1 MMYLIA
7 ILSESFVF
15 PMTMRAFFLVTV
27 LLACSWIFSR
37 IAGDNNAAL
46 RSHIWTTALILVL
59 FVPLFSML
67 CERQHWVIVNLPN
80 NWWIS
85 NDAIP
90 QEIPTTNSTRIDNS
104 AVFTPA
110 EFKDVETENGRR
122 IDSLNKSHLLS
133 VAMSTE
139 DLISRS
145 VLKKFD
151 QVPDANYRFKI
162 VMSLLIALWGIG
174 IAAGILR
181 LVVTV
186 FRLNSLF
193 HSASAVNPIRIDC
206 ISSQACRTLRL
217 DSLPRIVVS
226 PVVTTAAA
234 MYYGFKGIVILPS
247 SMITELSDSEL
258 KDVVTHECAH
268 LLRYD
273 PLIGLLQSVAVILFW
288 PHPLMYLARRELTR
302 SREEV
307 CDNYAMKGTDAI
319 GYSKTLLRIAERG
332 VMGTSLDGVASL
344 SSNFWRLEDRI
355 KGILNEDRSTRVSVG
370 RCTHVCVV
378 SLLGMVAVIGGFSRI
393 GSAQQEKIA
402 RREIAAPESVH
413 EAWHPQGVMVLGD
426 ERGRKWNYGNAFDLC
441 PNGQQIATGSY
452 DGRIFL
458 WNAKTMILEH
468 LLSGHDGDVVSVHY
482 SPDGSRLFSI
492 GADKRVLSWDLAPG
506 GIPQSTTIG
515 LLDGRPYPSVWS
527 NDGNT
532 LFVGQDVW
540 RFFNETELRKVAK
553 IPLMK
558 GNNSE
563 LPDDVKTLAKSLKAT
578 SIMSGS
584 GSGTANS
591 LSSDGN
597 QLAIPSGGNM
607 IWINGETEVVPKF
620 VDSTVTVWSIAD
632 GEPRQRF
639 ELDRVGFVFAI
650 AFSSDGKTLAIG
662 GHDNKTR
669 LYNIANDSPQATHV
683 IDHDE
688 PVHGLCFD
696 SKGETLVVAAGTVQ
710 LWDLKTNPPSVV
722 RNAPLE
728 WRVPLT
734 SVNFAFSPDES
745 RLFYCDGNLVRQW
758 EVGRAYPEID
768 IGKSPSVLAPRM
780 LAVRSKENQLLSV
793 NQTMDE
799 SQILIRDFSALQS
812 APKVLIPKV
821 DGQVGNLSF
830 SNDEQKF
837 AFSLHRNQEY
847 TLQLWQHSPE
857 GANLLDSADLKNGQ
871 SGLFWCTAFSP
882 DGKTLAT
889 GHRDG
894 GIRLWD
900 VSNGLL
906 QLIATKRNVHWGG
919 VFGLDYSPNGKL
931 LASVDYGGIVTLWDT
946 TGDAIEMKVELGKQ
960 SEASRCVRF
969 SPDGRT
975 LATADRSGAIKLW
988 TIGQDSSDVIEL
1000 VSHTS
1005 GVTSLQFESTGKK
1018 LLSSGSDGR
1027 TIVWDLEKAKPVREW
1042 QFPGSVYDSKFD
1054 PTGQKIVT
1062 ANGNGS
1068 IYVWDYS
1075 VSP

>member
-1 MMYLIA
+1 MMYVIA
-7 ILSESFVF
+7 ILSESVVF
-15 PMTMRAFFLVTV
+15 PITVRAFFLVTV
-27 LLACSWIFSR
+27 LLACAWIFSR
-37 IAGDNNAAL
+37 IAGVNHAAL

-59 FVPLFSML
+59 FVPLFSLL
-67 CERQHWVIVNLPN
+67 CERQHWAIVNLPN
-80 NWWIS
+80 NWWIW

-90 QEIPTTNSTRIDNS
+90 QEIPTTNSTRVDNS

-110 EFKDVETENGRR
+110 EFRDVDTEKGRR
-122 IDSLNKSHLLS
+122 IDSLNKSDLLS
-133 VAMSTE
+133 VAMSPEKVIT
-139 DLISRS
+139 SRGLNK
-145 VLKKFD
+145 VD
-151 QVPDANYRFKI
+151 QTPDANHK
-162 VMSLLIALWGIG
+162 VKTVTSLFIMLWAIG

-181 LVVTV
+181 LVIAL

-193 HSASAVNPIRIDC
+193 HSVSAVNPARFAC
-206 ISSQACRTLRL
+206 ISSQACRALGL
-217 DSLPRIVVS
+217 ASLPKVVVS
-226 PVVTTAAA
+226 PVATTAAA
-234 MYYGFKGIVILPS
+234 VYRGFRGIVILPS
-247 SMITELSDSEL
+247 SMLTELSDSEL

-268 LLRYD
+268 LLRCD
-273 PLIGLLQSVAVILFW
+273 PFIGLLQSVAVILFW

-332 VMGTSLDGVASL
+332 VMGRSLDGVASL

-378 SLLGMVAVIGGFSRI
+378 SLLGIVVVIGGFSRI

-402 RREIAAPESVH
+402 RREIAAPESFH

-426 ERGRKWNYGNAFDLC
+426 ERVRKWDYGNAFDLC

-452 DGRIFL
+452 NGRIFL
-458 WNAKTMILEH
+458 WNAKTMILEY

-482 SPDGSRLFSI
+482 SHDGSRLISI
-492 GADKRVLSWDLAPG
+492 GADKKVLSWDLAPG
-506 GIPQSTTIG
+506 GNPQSTTIG
-515 LLDGRPYPSVWS
+515 LLGGLPYPTGWS
-527 NDGNT
+527 KDGNT
-532 LFVGQDVW
+532 LIVGQDVW

-563 LPDDVKTLAKSLKAT
+563 LPDDVKTLVKSLKAT
-578 SIMSGS
+578 GTMS

-591 LSSDGN
+591 ISTDGT
-597 QLAIPSGGNM
+597 QFATSSGGKF
-607 IWINGETEVVPKF
+607 IWIHGETEDVSKF
-620 VDSTVTVWSIAD
+620 VDSTVTVWSFAD
-632 GEPRQRF
+632 GKPRKRF
-639 ELDRVGFVFAI
+639 ELDRVGYVFAI
-650 AFSSDGKTLAIG
+650 AFSPDGKTLAIG

-669 LYNIANDSPQATHV
+669 LFDIQNDSPQAIHV
-683 IDHDE
+683 INHDE
-688 PVHGLCFD
+688 SVHGLCFD
-696 SKGETLVVAAGTVQ
+696 SKGETLAVAAGTVQ
-710 LWDLKTNPPSVV
+710 LWDLTTNPASVV

-728 WRVPLT
+728 WRVPLNP
-734 SVNFAFSPDES
+734 VNFAFSPDES

-758 EVGRAYPEID
+758 EVGRDYPEID
-768 IGKSPSVLAPRM
+768 IGKSPSVRTPRM
-780 LAVRSKENQLLSV
+780 LAITSKENQLLSV
-793 NQTMDE
+793 DESWYE
-799 SQILIRDFSALQS
+799 SQILIRDFSTLQS
-812 APKVLIPKV
+812 PPKLLIPKV
-821 DGQVGNLSF
+821 DGQVRNLSL
-830 SNDEQKF
+830 SNDEQHFVFTVRRKRE
-837 AFSLHRNQEY
+837 S
-847 TLQLWQHSPE
+847 TLQLWQQTPE
-857 GANLLDSADLKNGQ
+857 GASLLDSADLTNGYPD
-871 SGLFWCTAFSP
+871 SFECTAFSP

-889 GHRDG
+889 GHGDG
-894 GIRLWD
+894 RIRLWD
-900 VSNGLL
+900 VSNGKLK
-906 QLIATKRNVHWGG
+906 LITTKRNVWGG
-919 VFGLDYSPNGKL
+919 VGRLEYSPNGNL
-931 LASVDYGGIVTLWDT
+931 LASVDNGGIVTLWNTIGDT
-946 TGDAIEMKVELGKQ
+946 IEFKLESGKKDEYSQ
-960 SEASRCVRF
+960 TVRF
-969 SPDGRT
+969 SPDGRM
-975 LATADRSGAIKLW
+975 LAMAHRSGAIKLW